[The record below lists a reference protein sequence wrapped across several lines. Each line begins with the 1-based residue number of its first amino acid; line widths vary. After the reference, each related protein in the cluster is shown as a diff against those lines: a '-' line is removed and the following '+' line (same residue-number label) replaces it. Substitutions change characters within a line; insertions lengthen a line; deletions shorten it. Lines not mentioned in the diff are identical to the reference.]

1 MLHTGLQISHL
12 EVTVDDVDEEVGEP
26 GRFLSWSLDKKFVE
40 QGERLLAEGIATEK
54 LKWKEG
60 LSTEQALC

>member
-26 GRFLSWSLDKKFVE
+26 GRFLSRSLDKKFVE

-54 LKWKEG
+54 LK
-60 LSTEQALC
+60 